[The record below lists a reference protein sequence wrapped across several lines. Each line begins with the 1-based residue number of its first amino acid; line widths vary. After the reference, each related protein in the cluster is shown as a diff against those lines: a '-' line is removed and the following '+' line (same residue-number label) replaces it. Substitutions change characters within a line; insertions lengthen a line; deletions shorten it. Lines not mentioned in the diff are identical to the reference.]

1 VSGGGDMANA
11 RHAPT
16 GYASRNSRGEE
27 HADMATNSPKLAVLI
42 DADNAQPAVVEG
54 LLAEITKYGT
64 ATVKRAY
71 GDWTGPQL
79 KGWKD
84 ALLKHAIQPI
94 QQFRYTTGKNATDS
108 ALIID
113 AMDLLY
119 GAKLGGFCIVSSD
132 SDFTRLAARVREAG
146 LVVYG
151 FGEKK
156 TPAPFVSACDKFI
169 YTEILVDKEDE
180 EETTAPRSSAQ
191 LKQDTRLVALLRNAV
206 EASSDDSGWSNL
218 APVGSNIAKQAPEF
232 DPRNY
237 GYRKLGEL
245 IAASGLFEIE
255 KRKTADGTGTVTMLR
270 PVRRGRRKGAES

>member
-1 VSGGGDMANA
+1 
-11 RHAPT
+11 
-16 GYASRNSRGEE
+16 
-27 HADMATNSPKLAVLI
+27 MATHSTKLAVLI

-54 LLAEITKYGT
+54 LLAEIAKYGT
-64 ATVKRAY
+64 ATVKRIY

-156 TPAPFVSACDKFI
+156 TPSPFVAACDKFI
-169 YTEILVDKEDE
+169 YTEILLAKDDEDD
-180 EETTAPRSSAQ
+180 AAPPRSAAL
-191 LKQDTRLVALLRNAV
+191 LKQDARFVNLLRGAI
-206 EASSDDSGWSNL
+206 EASSDDSGWANL
-218 APVGSNIAKQAPEF
+218 GQVGSAIAKQAPDF
-232 DPRNY
+232 DARNY
-237 GYRKLGEL
+237 GYGKLSEL
-245 IAASGLFEIE
+245 IAASELFEIE
-255 KRKTADGTGTVTMLR
+255 KRKVGDGTAAF
-270 PVRRGRRKGAES
+270 VRDRRRSVAVPRGARKTPRKTG

>member
-1 VSGGGDMANA
+1 
-11 RHAPT
+11 
-16 GYASRNSRGEE
+16 
-27 HADMATNSPKLAVLI
+27 MATQSTKLAVLI

-54 LLAEITKYGT
+54 LLAEIAKYGT
-64 ATVKRAY
+64 ATVKRIN

-79 KGWKD
+79 KGWKE

-119 GAKLGGFCIVSSD
+119 GGKLGGFCIVSSD

-169 YTEILVDKEDE
+169 YTEILLAAKDE
-180 EETTAPRSSAQ
+180 AAAPPPRS
-191 LKQDTRLVALLRNAV
+191 
-206 EASSDDSGWSNL
+206 G
-218 APVGSNIAKQAPEF
+218 
-232 DPRNY
+232 
-237 GYRKLGEL
+237 
-245 IAASGLFEIE
+245 
-255 KRKTADGTGTVTMLR
+255 
-270 PVRRGRRKGAES
+270 

>member
-1 VSGGGDMANA
+1 MAS
-11 RHAPT
+11 T
-16 GYASRNSRGEE
+16 S
-27 HADMATNSPKLAVLI
+27 TKLAVLI
-42 DADNAQPAVVEG
+42 DADNAQPAVIEG
-54 LLAEITKYGT
+54 LLAEIAKYGT

-79 KGWKD
+79 KGWKE
-84 ALLKHAIQPI
+84 ALLKYAIQPI

-156 TPAPFVSACDKFI
+156 TPGPFVSACDKFI
-169 YTEILVDKEDE
+169 YTEILVDKEDDE
-180 EETTAPRSSAQ
+180 EETTVPRSSAQ

-218 APVGSNIAKQAPEF
+218 APVGSNVAKQAPDF

-255 KRKTADGTGTVTMLR
+255 KRKTVDGTGTMTM
-270 PVRRGRRKGAES
+270 VRRAGRGRRKTAEG